1 MSLLRF
7 LVRQF
12 SQIRL
17 GGSAV
22 LKSKLREALRR
33 GVEAILVI
41 PAMVVFVALRAV
53 RPVVLVRFYSLPDTN
68 IGHLAAN
75 TEMYL
80 CERDAGIG
88 VPNQRY
94 VDIVHASGRP
104 VCNQQLFQMWKR
116 SIRIC
121 PGWLMQPVYAVT
133 DHSRA
138 APSIRRKAV
147 GRIGMCITCSIE
159 HPRAFSSRQK
169 RTPGAKLSCGPWA
182 FHFTRRSS
190 VYRSRLRL

>member
-17 GGSAV
+17 GRSAV

-33 GVEAILVI
+33 GVEAILVV
-41 PAMVVFVALRAV
+41 PAMVVFVALHAV
-53 RPVVLVRFYSLPDTN
+53 RPFVLVRFYSLPDTS

-75 TEMYL
+75 AEMYL

-94 VDIVHASGRP
+94 VDIVHVSERP
-104 VCNQQLFQMWKR
+104 VCNQQLFQM
-116 SIRIC
+116 
-121 PGWLMQPVYAVT
+121 
-133 DHSRA
+133 
-138 APSIRRKAV
+138 
-147 GRIGMCITCSIE
+147 
-159 HPRAFSSRQK
+159 
-169 RTPGAKLSCGPWA
+169 
-182 FHFTRRSS
+182 
-190 VYRSRLRL
+190 